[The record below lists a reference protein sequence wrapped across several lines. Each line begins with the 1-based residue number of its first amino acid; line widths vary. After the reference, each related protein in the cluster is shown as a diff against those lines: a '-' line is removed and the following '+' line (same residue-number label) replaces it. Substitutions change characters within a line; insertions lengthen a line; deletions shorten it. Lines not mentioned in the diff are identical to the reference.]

1 MKHFKKIQSDMYQA
15 MKSGEKETANTLR
28 NVLAKLKDKQIEK
41 RTDLTHEEEIKTL
54 QTLVKQR
61 KESIDLYQKGGRDE
75 LVDQETKEMD
85 IINSYLP
92 KMMDDDKIKEI
103 VERVIKDSIDEV
115 IIATSATVEG
125 QTTAHY
131 IKDSLKDTNVKVS
144 KLAPADFNSFS
155 ISSCLNSVPKYEPFI
170 SSFELTDLLFP

>member
-1 MKHFKKIQSDMYQA
+1 MKHFEKIQSDMYQA
-15 MKSGEKETANTLR
+15 MKSGEKEKANTLR

-41 RTDLTHEEEIKTL
+41 RTDLTQEEEIKTL

-103 VERVIKDSIDEV
+103 VESVIKDTGASSMADMGKVMPEVMKLGKGLID
-115 IIATSATVEG
+115 G
-125 QTTAHY
+125 KTAQQFV
-131 IKDSLKDTNVKVS
+131 SEQLK
-144 KLAPADFNSFS
+144 
-155 ISSCLNSVPKYEPFI
+155 
-170 SSFELTDLLFP
+170 

>member
-1 MKHFKKIQSDMYQA
+1 MKHFEKIQSDMYQA

-41 RTDLTHEEEIKTL
+41 RTDLTQEEEIKTL

-61 KESIDLYQKGGRDE
+61 KESIDLYQRGGRDE

-92 KMMDDDKIKEI
+92 KMMDDEKIKEI
-103 VERVIKDSIDEV
+103 VESVIKDTGASSMADMGKVMPEVMKLGKGLID
-115 IIATSATVEG
+115 G
-125 QTTAHY
+125 KTAQQFV
-131 IKDSLKDTNVKVS
+131 SEQLK
-144 KLAPADFNSFS
+144 
-155 ISSCLNSVPKYEPFI
+155 
-170 SSFELTDLLFP
+170 

>member
-1 MKHFKKIQSDMYQA
+1 MKHFEKIQSDMYQA

-41 RTDLTHEEEIKTL
+41 RTDLTQEEEIKTL

-92 KMMDDDKIKEI
+92 KMMDDEKIKEI
-103 VERVIKDSIDEV
+103 VESVIKDTGASSMADMGKVMPEVMKLGKGLID
-115 IIATSATVEG
+115 G
-125 QTTAHY
+125 KTAQQFVNEQ
-131 IKDSLKDTNVKVS
+131 LK
-144 KLAPADFNSFS
+144 
-155 ISSCLNSVPKYEPFI
+155 
-170 SSFELTDLLFP
+170 